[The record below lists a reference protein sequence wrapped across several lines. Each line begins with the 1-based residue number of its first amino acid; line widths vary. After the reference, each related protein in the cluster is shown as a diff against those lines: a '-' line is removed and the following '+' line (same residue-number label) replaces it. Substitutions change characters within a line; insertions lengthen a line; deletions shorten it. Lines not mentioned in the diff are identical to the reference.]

1 MPDEAVL
8 CIIDDI
14 KYICFVNIS
23 FFPITCTSYVLRLL
37 TLHTYTHTHTPIS
50 HLVKFIWGIKGKK
63 TFLFINFEK

>member
-23 FFPITCTSYVLRLL
+23 FFPITSTSYVLRLL
-37 TLHTYTHTHTPIS
+37 TLHTHTPIS

-63 TFLFINFEK
+63 TFLFTNFEK